1 MERDVEDALGNHF
14 WIKPKTLE
22 NQKLLLEHIML
33 SIIIC
38 ITGLG
43 VSSII
48 FVGEVVIYKT
58 KKTDSTSTGMYE

>member
-48 FVGEVVIYKT
+48 FVVEVVIYKT
-58 KKTDSTSTGMYE
+58 KTDSTSTGMYE